1 MEDVLD
7 TFLVRV
13 EGCDGDYDQSRLRRA
28 LKKMGGLFTKGR
40 ARRDIACA
48 CAIDDIRKQLQE
60 VAERRARCKVD
71 EMIVA
76 KPAPTSSVDP
86 RLEAMYKEVKQI
98 IGIDKSM
105 GELISMLAPSQ
116 EGDDASDNNKT
127 MKMVSVVGVGG
138 LGKTTLA
145 KASYDKLRS
154 HYDCGAFVSVGRNP
168 DLLKV
173 FKDVL
178 FDLDKN
184 KYENIH
190 STGRGIDF
198 LIRELRELIP
208 QD

>member
-1 MEDVLD
+1 
-7 TFLVRV
+7 
-13 EGCDGDYDQSRLRRA
+13 
-28 LKKMGGLFTKGR
+28 
-40 ARRDIACA
+40 
-48 CAIDDIRKQLQE
+48 
-60 VAERRARCKVD
+60 
-71 EMIVA
+71 
-76 KPAPTSSVDP
+76 
-86 RLEAMYKEVKQI
+86 
-98 IGIDKSM
+98 
-105 GELISMLAPSQ
+105 
-116 EGDDASDNNKT
+116 